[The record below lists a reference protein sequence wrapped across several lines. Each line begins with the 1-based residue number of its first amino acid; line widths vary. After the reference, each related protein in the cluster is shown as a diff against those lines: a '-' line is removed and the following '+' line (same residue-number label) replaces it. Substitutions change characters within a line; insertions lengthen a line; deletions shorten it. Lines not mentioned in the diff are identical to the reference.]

1 MDTKACG
8 ILPWNESDVKGLAL
22 THTVPAA
29 ACIVTVLRAD
39 GQATEGIELTLIC
52 ISHKASLQHAV
63 QVTVFF
69 CKLPQSQLLVKILIP
84 VSVVGKLLRKKL

>member
-39 GQATEGIELTLIC
+39 GQATEGIELTFIC
-52 ISHKASLQHAV
+52 ISHKASLQHAI
-63 QVTVFF
+63 QVMVIF
-69 CKLPQSQLLVKILIP
+69 LNLSQSQFLVKILI
-84 VSVVGKLLRKKL
+84 SVVDELLRK